1 MDFKQTTISC
11 LLFFR
16 SNWWQLG
23 HNKTAKK
30 ERRMEL
36 EQEKVITNVDQAACG
51 NNAGPIIEL
60 KNVTKTFETKA
71 GQVEALR
78 DINLSVMTGEIF
90 GIIGLSGA
98 GKSTLVRCI
107 NLLEKPTEGQ
117 VIFDGKKLLDMKRG
131 ALNATRREIAMV
143 FQQFN
148 LLMQR
153 TALENICFPL
163 EIAGT
168 PKKEARE
175 RAMELLEVVDLV
187 DRAGSYPSQLSG
199 GQKQRV
205 AIARALATRPKVL
218 LCDEATSALDP
229 KTTRSILALLKE
241 INQKFGITIV
251 IITHEMSVIQ
261 QICQRVAIIEKG
273 DLAEIGSV
281 SDIFSQPKSQAAKR
295 LVLPDGNRTDT
306 FRGTQMLRIVFDGR
320 NSYEPVISNMV
331 LACQAPV
338 NIIYANTQNI
348 EGMAVGQ
355 MIIQLP
361 DNELEAAKQI
371 NYLKSQ
377 DVKFEQIEEVG
388 IDV

>member
-1 MDFKQTTISC
+1 
-11 LLFFR
+11 
-16 SNWWQLG
+16 
-23 HNKTAKK
+23 
-30 ERRMEL
+30 MEL